1 MPRSWLEAMRED
13 GRLCCMAGRAELVT
27 KQHGQHHLCVDRTL
41 YLARLEDPQ
50 VTRDDVVDAV
60 SRCVRCQQID
70 PVPVFWEH

>member
-1 MPRSWLEAMRED
+1 MRED
-13 GRLCCMAGRAELVT
+13 GRLCCMAGRAELVA